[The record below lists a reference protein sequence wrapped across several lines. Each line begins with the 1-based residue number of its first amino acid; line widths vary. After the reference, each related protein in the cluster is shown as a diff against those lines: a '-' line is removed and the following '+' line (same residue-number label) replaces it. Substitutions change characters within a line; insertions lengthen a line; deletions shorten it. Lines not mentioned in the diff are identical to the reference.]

1 MKSVW
6 RYSFVKAKEGIY
18 LAEIYYRRIEKQG
31 KEIFVNPFWGIK
43 KDEEPLPSIENWKK
57 YKKDNKVDRAFSYGY
72 YFVANENDELIIALD
87 LKTNEPRTDVIIV
100 KTDKELPTKEEF
112 IKVTLDELLSL

>member
-1 MKSVW
+1 MRSVW
-6 RYSFVKAKEGIY
+6 RYSLIKTKEGTH

-31 KEIFVNPFWGIK
+31 KEIFVNPFWRV
-43 KDEEPLPSIENWKK
+43 IENWKELK
-57 YKKDNKVDRAFSYGY
+57 ERDKRVDRALSYGY
-72 YFVANENDELIIALD
+72 YFVANENNELIMALD

-100 KTDKELPTKEEF
+100 KTDKELPAKEEF

>member
-6 RYSFVKAKEGIY
+6 RYSFVLTNEGIH

-31 KEIFVNPFWGIK
+31 KEIFVNPFWRV
-43 KDEEPLPSIENWKK
+43 IENWEKLK
-57 YKKDNKVDRAFSYGY
+57 EKDNRVDRAFSYGY
-72 YFVANENDELIIALD
+72 YFVANENNELIMALD
-87 LKTNEPRTDVIIV
+87 LKTDKPRTDVIIV

-112 IKVTLDELLSL
+112 IKVTLDELLSSY